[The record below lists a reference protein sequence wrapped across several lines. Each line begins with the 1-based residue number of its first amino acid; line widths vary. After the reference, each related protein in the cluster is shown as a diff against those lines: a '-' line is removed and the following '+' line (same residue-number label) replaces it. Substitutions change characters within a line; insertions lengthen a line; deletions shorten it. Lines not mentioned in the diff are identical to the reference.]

1 MQCPA
6 RETEKI
12 VPARETEKTVSTAP
26 TLEFPSN
33 GEMSSGTPVNRTT
46 TMGRLA
52 AVATDSRR
60 ASCPTGIE
68 RVVASCAS

>member
-1 MQCPA
+1 MPSKRDRDDNA
-6 RETEKI
+6 SKRDTEE
-12 VPARETEKTVSTAP
+12 AVSTAP
-26 TLEFPSN
+26 TLEFLSN